1 MSASMDLSIIIV
13 NWNTKDLLLGCLE
26 SLFRYPPTREFEV
39 IVIDNASTDG
49 SALLVRQRFTQIKLI
64 LNQSNKGFAPATNQG
79 LKKMRG
85 KFALLLNPDTKVRER
100 SMDQMIEFLEAKV
113 DVGIVGCKIIN
124 RDGSLEVSAF
134 PNPTLIDEIIS
145 GFRGI
150 PFFKRY
156 IDRYRIRYL
165 SQSNGPIKV
174 GWVTGACFMIRAKT
188 IKEVGYLDE
197 KIFLYGE
204 DVDWCLR
211 AQKRG
216 WEVIYLPHVCIFHFG
231 GASMKKN
238 LARKIYSF
246 YFKRF
251 YLTQKY
257 RSGISSLL
265 LKSISFAELLAKMI
279 IISMKKNMNEK
290 EKKDRLDGYANSIK
304 LIFKKLDP
312 ENI

>member
-1 MSASMDLSIIIV
+1 MSANMDLSIIIV

-26 SLFRYPPTREFEV
+26 SLFRYPPTWEFEV

-49 SALLVRQRFTQIKLI
+49 SALLVRQRFPQIKLI
-64 LNQSNKGFAPATNQG
+64 LNQSNKGFAQATNQG

-85 KFALLLNPDTKVRER
+85 KFALLLNPDTKVMEI
-100 SMDQMIEFLEAKV
+100 SIDKMIEFMEAKE
-113 DVGIVGCKIIN
+113 DVGISGCKIIN
-124 RDGSLEVSAF
+124 PDGSLEASAF

-145 GFRGI
+145 GFRSI

-165 SQSNGPIKV
+165 SQSNGAMKV
-174 GWVTGACFMIRAKT
+174 GWVTGACLMIRKKT
-188 IKEVGYLDE
+188 IKEIGYLDE

-211 AQKRG
+211 VQKRG
-216 WEVIYLPHVCIFHFG
+216 WKVIYLPHICIFHFG

-238 LARKIYSF
+238 VARKIYSF

-257 RSGISSLL
+257 RSGISLLL
-265 LKSISFAELLAKMI
+265 LKSISFLELLAKVI
-279 IISMKKNMNEK
+279 IINMKINVNEK
-290 EKKDRLDGYANSIK
+290 EKQSRLEGYVKSFK
-304 LIFKKLDP
+304 LIFQKLD
-312 ENI
+312 